1 MHERVKLED
10 INLLNLE
17 DSNDAIKTK
26 AEIQQIWITGNL
38 GYKTLTKTY
47 AICINDI
54 LLLHDDYVG
63 LENLFLF
70 IYYFDFDW
78 IDMI

>member
-1 MHERVKLED
+1 M
-10 INLLNLE
+10 
-17 DSNDAIKTK
+17 
-26 AEIQQIWITGNL
+26 

>member
-1 MHERVKLED
+1 M
-10 INLLNLE
+10 
-17 DSNDAIKTK
+17 
-26 AEIQQIWITGNL
+26 

-54 LLLHDDYVG
+54 LLHDDYVG